1 MIDSLTQDRA
11 MARGFAPPGKQSV
24 AEKQGQQP
32 RPAAIDS
39 LTHDYRRHLHL
50 RVCQLERA
58 LIRRPW
64 LPFACVSGVGVV
76 MLAGLVVMG
85 VWHG

>member
-1 MIDSLTQDRA
+1 MIHA
-11 MARGFAPPGKQSV
+11 
-24 AEKQGQQP
+24 
-32 RPAAIDS
+32 

-50 RVCQLERA
+50 RARQLERT
-58 LIRRPW
+58 LLRRPW
-64 LPFACVSGVGVV
+64 LPFACVSGVGVA